1 MTNQHTPVLV
11 LAQSGRFLAQAA
23 KQAGYPVWVA
33 DCFGDT
39 DTLAYACRWLAI
51 PAINELSEHTLL
63 TTLGQLTKGQ
73 TCQLVCGSGVE
84 KFHSILTRLPEH
96 IKLVGNDPTTIA
108 NIKNPTLFFET
119 LKLLKINHHKSQLK
133 RPSDTTNWLMKANFG
148 FGGSHIQAA
157 NTEKH
162 RPEYYY
168 QQYEIG
174 QNISALFLANGTKAK
189 LISLNEQ
196 HLSGHATTPFLL
208 KGLSAP
214 GPLSDQNTLIVKTI
228 IDRLSLA
235 FGLVGFN
242 SIDLIV
248 NRKDQIFLLE
258 VNPRPSASME
268 LLAKHEKLFQLHIDA
283 CHGQLSDNISLG
295 NNVGSLLYHFA
306 SADIVIPANMNWPKS
321 CHDLPADG
329 TEIKQS
335 CPIFTSVLNRNEDTT
350 ETHRSIA
357 ALVNKQFIKS

>member
-1 MTNQHTPVLV
+1 MTNQHTPVLI

-39 DTLAYACRWLAI
+39 DTLAYASRWLAI
-51 PAINELSEHTLL
+51 PAISELSEQALL

-84 KFHSILTRLPEH
+84 KFHSILARLPKH
-96 IKLVGNDPTTIA
+96 IRLVGNDPTTIA
-108 NIKNPTLFFET
+108 KIKSPTLFFET
-119 LKLLKINHHKSQLK
+119 LKLLKIKHPKSQLK
-133 RPSDTTNWLMKANFG
+133 CPRDTTNWLMKADFG
-148 FGGSHIQAA
+148 FGGSHIQTA

-162 RPEYYY
+162 RPGYYY

-174 QNISALFLANGTKAK
+174 QSISALFIANGTKAK
-189 LISLNEQ
+189 LVSLNEQ
-196 HLSGHATTPFLL
+196 HLSGDATTPFLL

-214 GPLSDQNTLIVKTI
+214 CPLSDQNILIVKMI
-228 IDRLSLA
+228 IDQLSFA

-242 SIDLIV
+242 SIDFIV

-268 LLAKHEKLFQLHIDA
+268 LLAKQEQLFQLHLHA
-283 CHGQLSDNISLG
+283 CQGQLPDNISLG
-295 NNVGSLLYHFA
+295 DNLSSLLYHFA
-306 SADIVIPANMNWPKS
+306 SADIVIPANMSWPKS

-335 CPIFTSVLNRNEDTT
+335 CPIFTSVLNRNEGKT
-350 ETHRSIA
+350 EIHQSIA
-357 ALVNKQFIKS
+357 ALVNEQLIKA